1 MLYQLFFVPRFL
13 CFHINTRSVLFKG
26 ETQQVAA
33 DALPGADYRVHSPL
47 EHPAHF

>member
-26 ETQQVAA
+26 KKTQQVAA
-33 DALPGADYRVHSPL
+33 DDALPTPL
-47 EHPAHF
+47 